1 MTKKEEKEDIM
12 RKVFDTFVAKYGK
25 LYNNIDATIV
35 YDYIEREVNRRN
47 IKTYAEIIDLADD
60 AYNQINP
67 KELSFGDVFK
77 TMFDL
82 FGDCCKTGHDDKDEK
97 NSETAEKKTETPV
110 CKCNSEIIKMKHKYV
125 SDTNELK
132 TVKYLLPGIQKN
144 NISIDV
150 VGDEIRVSLNDVVV
164 ESPFINPDFKDVIQI
179 EEDMDLDNMKAK
191 LDLGVLT
198 LTIPKKVKIEEKRT
212 IKIS

>member
-12 RKVFDTFVAKYGK
+12 KKVFDTFVAKYGK
-25 LYNNIDATIV
+25 LYNNIDATVV

-60 AYNQINP
+60 AYKQIHT
-67 KELSFGDVFK
+67 KELSFSDLFK

-82 FGDCCKTGHDDKDEK
+82 FGNCSETGHDDKDEK
-97 NSETAEKKTETPV
+97 NSETEEKKTETPV
-110 CKCNSEIIKMKHKYV
+110 CKCNSEIIKVKHKYV

-164 ESPFINPDFKDVIQI
+164 ESPFINPDFKDVIQV

>member
-12 RKVFDTFVAKYGK
+12 KKVFDTFVAKYGK

-60 AYNQINP
+60 AYKQIHT
-67 KELSFGDVFK
+67 KELSFSDLFK

-82 FGDCCKTGHDDKDEK
+82 FGDCCKTGYDDKDEK
-97 NSETAEKKTETPV
+97 NSETVEKKTETPV
-110 CKCNSEIIKMKHKYV
+110 CKCNSEIIKVKHKYV

-164 ESPFINPDFKDVIQI
+164 ESPFINPDFKDVIQV

>member
-1 MTKKEEKEDIM
+1 MTKDEMVK
-12 RKVFDTFVAKYGK
+12 KVFDVFVAKYGR
-25 LYNNIDATIV
+25 LHNNLDATITTN
-35 YDYIEREVNRRN
+35 YIKREIDKRNNISYEDAISIADEAYRRITPN
-47 IKTYAEIIDLADD
+47 EMTF
-60 AYNQINP
+60 N
-67 KELSFGDVFK
+67 DVFK
-77 TMFDL
+77 NLLDL
-82 FGDCCKTGHDDKDEK
+82 FGCEDEQNTAYKK
-97 NSETAEKKTETPV
+97 NNEHIEKKTDKPV
-110 CKCNSEIIKMKHKYV
+110 CKCAENIKTKHKYV

-144 NISIDV
+144 NITIDV

-164 ESPFINPDFKDVIQI
+164 ESPFINPDFKDIISI

-191 LDLGVLT
+191 LDLGILT